1 MRWDEVLSTVNG
13 AKFESCYDY
22 SIKMSPYAE
31 SPVWYHTNLNLSDI
45 LRHCLCKTS
54 TIEDSI
60 KDVIFNDPATIII
73 WKDGTKTV
81 VKAQDEP
88 FDKEKGFAIA
98 IIKHLCGDKG
108 NYNNLFR
115 KFVDNNDEI
124 RKATKKSVKK
134 NVRLQETK

>member
-1 MRWDEVLSTVNG
+1 MKWDEVPSIVRG
-13 AKFESCYDY
+13 AELESCYNY
-22 SIKMSPYAE
+22 SIQLTPYANN
-31 SPVWYHTNLNLSDI
+31 SVRVVRDLSFSEI
-45 LRHCLCKTS
+45 IKQCLLKTS

-73 WKDGTKTV
+73 WKDDTKTV

-115 KFVDNNDEI
+115 KFVDNNDEV
-124 RKATKKSVKK
+124 RRATKKSIKK